1 MEYRGQKEEVIRNK
15 GTADLIKPWN
25 LRSGGKMVLECCY
38 ANVLLG
44 SCLMF
49 ISFKLRRATLHGFFC
64 LQRGAG
70 ISTQQ
75 QIETPVPFTFL
86 FYAFSPFPAMSVLTR
101 LLDKAKH
108 SSSSTGPSRKSKF
121 WRSSQHNLSLA
132 SLPTSETL
140 GGGFIDRDDPPGEW
154 TFIQTREIKSLYQL

>member
-1 MEYRGQKEEVIRNK
+1 MIL
-15 GTADLIKPWN
+15 D
-25 LRSGGKMVLECCY
+25 CCY

-64 LQRGAG
+64 SQRGAG

-86 FYAFSPFPAMSVLTR
+86 FYAFFFPISSNVRTDSTFGQGEALVFINSSVPKEQIL
-101 LLDKAKH
+101 
-108 SSSSTGPSRKSKF
+108 
-121 WRSSQHNLSLA
+121 
-132 SLPTSETL
+132 
-140 GGGFIDRDDPPGEW
+140 
-154 TFIQTREIKSLYQL
+154 EI